1 MGNEWLAQVGTDP
14 QARARAIAHAHSAF
28 VTTGA
33 LAGVGTQVRPVVVQ
47 SWIRSS
53 NAHVEQDTDPP
64 VTLTDSDL
72 ADFRS
77 THPLAGVI
85 DILRRLVRDAVEDGE
100 HLMAVSDAAGRL
112 LWVEGHRLARAGA
125 ARMNFVEGALWDEA
139 HAGTNAPGTAIA
151 LDHEVQIF
159 ASEHFRHPVQAWTCS
174 AAPIHD
180 PVTGQILGVIDV
192 TGGNVVANPLSLAL
206 VRAAAS
212 AAESE
217 LARQRT
223 PRTGLWVPWSRD
235 LPRLQALGRQEGVL
249 QQASGSTRLSRR
261 HTEVMIMLALQPDG
275 LTGEQLAA
283 ELYDDLT
290 HSTTLRVEM
299 TRLRRVVGDL
309 LGSRPYRLT
318 DTVRA
323 DFLDVGAALR
333 SGDLAGALA
342 AYRGPLL
349 PNSDAPGVQ
358 AQRLWLDT
366 QLRSAILRSTDANMV
381 RVWADRAG
389 LDDLEIWE
397 HLDAMS
403 PSGSSQRAVAAARV
417 HQLRADYGL
426 GPDAT
431 FM

>member
-1 MGNEWLAQVGTDP
+1 
-14 QARARAIAHAHSAF
+14 
-28 VTTGA
+28 
-33 LAGVGTQVRPVVVQ
+33 
-47 SWIRSS
+47 
-53 NAHVEQDTDPP
+53 
-64 VTLTDSDL
+64 
-72 ADFRS
+72 
-77 THPLAGVI
+77 
-85 DILRRLVRDAVEDGE
+85 
-100 HLMAVSDAAGRL
+100 
-112 LWVEGHRLARAGA
+112 
-125 ARMNFVEGALWDEA
+125 
-139 HAGTNAPGTAIA
+139 
-151 LDHEVQIF
+151 
-159 ASEHFRHPVQAWTCS
+159 
-174 AAPIHD
+174 
-180 PVTGQILGVIDV
+180 
-192 TGGNVVANPLSLAL
+192 
-206 VRAAAS
+206 
-212 AAESE
+212 
-217 LARQRT
+217 
-223 PRTGLWVPWSRD
+223 
-235 LPRLQALGRQEGVL
+235 
-249 QQASGSTRLSRR
+249 
-261 HTEVMIMLALQPDG
+261 
-275 LTGEQLAA
+275 
-283 ELYDDLT
+283 
-290 HSTTLRVEM
+290 M

-333 SGDLAGALA
+333 SGDLAGALD